1 MSKRDREKSFQGWF
15 DIEDA
20 YENSVVQA
28 FAHLQTK
35 FNITPKQVI
44 AESVL
49 RAARDE
55 GFTPDAALKGMD
67 SPVETLTQMLGRLIG
82 MIENGSFIPANEAAR
97 QSFDEDTVQFDAIS
111 ASVGGHYRPMSF
123 EDED

>member
-1 MSKRDREKSFQGWF
+1 MSKRDREQNFQGWF
-15 DIEDA
+15 DPEDD
-20 YENSVVQA
+20 YENSVIDA
-28 FAHLQTK
+28 FAYLRAK
-35 FNITPKQVI
+35 FNLTPKEII

-55 GFTPDAALKGMD
+55 GFSPDAAPNGMN
-67 SPVETLTQMLGRLIG
+67 SPLDQLTGMLGRLIG
-82 MIENGSFIPANEAAR
+82 MIENGSYIPANEAAR

-111 ASVGGHYRPMSF
+111 SSVSGNYRAMSF